1 MTRDRAKDELV
12 VKNWVETLYAC
23 FRNND
28 LDKLISLLSDDIIIM
43 PPNMHSL
50 HGLNDNLKLLQPWFE
65 QNIMTNEVGEIEVR
79 IDSNLAYARV
89 EYKDSYYPKEGGDIH
104 KLDNKA
110 LWILERQ
117 PDGEWKAIRGMYNRK
132 SIPE

>member
-1 MTRDRAKDELV
+1 MTPNREKDELV
-12 VKNWVETLYAC
+12 VKKWIETMYAC

-28 LDKLISLLSDDIIIM
+28 LDKLISLFSDEIIIM
-43 PPNMHSL
+43 PPNMRSL
-50 HGLNDNLKLLQPWFE
+50 QGIDENLKLLQPWFE

-79 IDSNLAYARV
+79 VDSDLAFVRV
-89 EYKDSYYPKEGGDIH
+89 EYKDSFWLKGGGDVH

-110 LWILERQ
+110 LWILERE
-117 PDGEWKAIRGMYNRK
+117 PNGEWKAIRGMYNRN